1 MHCFFVSESS
11 DGSPKHTMG
20 RHDGCYIYSIGA
32 IALQCCLYAS
42 LASLI
47 GVWTRSAAIAVGSSS
62 AILLQ
67 MIFGG
72 SLLSTSW
79 THILFIHHDDLSVY
93 WSTSQYKSEL
103 VGLLMSLAIDITYI
117 LFSLQLDY
125 GCSSREEQTK
135 HNTELK

>member
-1 MHCFFVSESS
+1 MTDV
-11 DGSPKHTMG
+11 
-20 RHDGCYIYSIGA
+20 IYSIGA

-47 GVWTRSAAIAVGSSS
+47 GVWTRSAAIAVGSS
-62 AILLQ
+62 LVLYFLQ

-117 LFSLQLDY
+117 LFFLCNWIMDVRQRER
-125 GCSSREEQTK
+125 SRLNITRS
-135 HNTELK
+135 